1 MDLGPASGRAAL
13 DNAPRTDD
21 AWLGPYPDRA
31 ELAKYGA
38 NMMLATQTLA
48 RLDRLTEADRTR
60 DLRAAVFSNLD
71 GLFAFHTSAEDAE
84 YLAEELGG
92 GLDKQDLLE
101 LGHYQCYGRL
111 TDVHTGERLP
121 AFSVRLD
128 PPPAGD
134 AVRAE
139 QLASESAER
148 YGRPALHVELDLQ
161 AAADRVRGGKQEK
174 EGEDDDGPKLGAGS
188 RRSAGGVATG
198 GEVPRPGRPRNRQ
211 KRTAAAGRRTR
222 SDTRRDEVSDG
233 DGNEAPAA

>member
-1 MDLGPASGRAAL
+1 DYEQVFG
-13 DNAPRTDD
+13 
-21 AWLGPYPDRA
+21 

-101 LGHYQCYGRL
+101 LGDYQCYGRV
-111 TDVHTGERLP
+111 TDVRTGERLP

-134 AVRAE
+134 TVLAE

-148 YGRPALHVELDLQ
+148 YGRPALHVELGVPGNDPW
-161 AAADRVRGGKQEK
+161 DFR
-174 EGEDDDGPKLGAGS
+174 DGDW
-188 RRSAGGVATG
+188 
-198 GEVPRPGRPRNRQ
+198 PGRLTSSHE
-211 KRTAAAGRRTR
+211 K
-222 SDTRRDEVSDG
+222 D
-233 DGNEAPAA
+233 